1 MCMHLSLTC
10 THVRLLPMHATTVQ
24 VIVGCKYGSSGPS
37 AGFSSFLCALLDKRV
52 DRPAAADPLFL
63 TFVRVKNGLSV
74 LLPPLSAV
82 LDMPAPLH
90 RELP

>member
-1 MCMHLSLTC
+1 MRYILDMWDVT
-10 THVRLLPMHATTVQ
+10 RIMHAQGVQ

-52 DRPAAADPLFL
+52 DRPASADPLFL

-74 LLPPLSAV
+74 CCCPPLPDLVS
-82 LDMPAPLH
+82 LH
-90 RELP
+90 PNRK